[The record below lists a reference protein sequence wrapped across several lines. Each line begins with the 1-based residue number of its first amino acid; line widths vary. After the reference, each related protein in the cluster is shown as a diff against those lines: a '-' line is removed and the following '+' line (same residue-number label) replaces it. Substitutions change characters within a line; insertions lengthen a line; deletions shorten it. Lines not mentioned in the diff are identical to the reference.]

1 MGIITGLID
10 LVLLVFELAV
20 IAHFI
25 ITLAKPASNKWI
37 ELLNSIVEPV
47 LKPIRKLLVEKL
59 PTKYQTFDWSHLVLI
74 VVVAIIRII
83 L

>member
-10 LVLLVFELAV
+10 LVLMLFELAV
-20 IAHFI
+20 IVHFVI
-25 ITLAKPASNKWI
+25 YLVKPASNKWI

-47 LKPIRKLLVEKL
+47 LKPVRKLLVEKL
-59 PTKYQTFDWSHLVLI
+59 PAKYQTFDWSHLVLI